1 MEPATDCDVEMPVTS
16 KFSNTQ
22 ATNLW
27 ELLNGDD
34 QFLVPQFQRNYAWT
48 EEMAG
53 NLWDDLT
60 DSFQAVKKRNET
72 QSAQYLL
79 GPMVLVHDKE
89 NRYLVIDGQQRLST
103 ITMLFCVAR
112 DIMLENITT
121 QPGFKPEG
129 YGRIMDMLE
138 NVNVNGKHASWK
150 MVLNDTD
157 KELFQQIQEYEDI
170 PTPQVERI
178 KKFKPKAKSQKL
190 LASNYIYLYY
200 RMMEDICPGFKSDS
214 NASSRPTKN
223 NVQQNLGLLNQFLNH
238 VMRNNFIVKIV
249 ADDDDTAYQIFET
262 LNYRGETLSKS
273 NLIKNYVLNKVK
285 NANEQ
290 RDMSNAWNNIF
301 DDIISQGEADD
312 VFILES
318 FRSRYYNGEGKRAS
332 RKKLYDAVRKK
343 IETERE
349 AKAYIK
355 SLKDDAEFLTTL
367 YNPISYQDRKTK
379 DDAYAIKL
387 LNAKSIRVPIL
398 TAYRKW
404 YDERRRDYE
413 QLVQFLVKFFFNRRI
428 VIGTHAGKL
437 EQIMSE
443 IVKMIEEDKSAQ
455 SIISYLQKD
464 YDHDDFK
471 HNFNKFMSAP
481 TLNPAKYALQQIT
494 ISLGTKDSDVK
505 PIDSL
510 TLEHILPK
518 NSDKW
523 DKNEFFIDYEK
534 SSLKMDEFVGHLGN
548 LTLLKDVVNKKLQ
561 NETFSVKKGNCGDKK
576 TGYCASD
583 LEINRQT
590 VCNHDK
596 WTAKIIED
604 RSNLLAEHA
613 YKIWD
618 LANQ

>member
-48 EEMAG
+48 NEMAG

-60 DSFQAVKKRNET
+60 DSFQSVKKRNET

-112 DIMLENITT
+112 DIILENTNI
-121 QPGFKPEG
+121 QSGFKPEG
-129 YGRIMDMLE
+129 YDRIMYMLE
-138 NVNVNGKHASWK
+138 NVDIDGKHVSWK

-178 KKFKPKAKSQKL
+178 KKIKHKAKSQKL
-190 LASNYIYLYY
+190 LASNYAYLYD
-200 RMMEDICPGFKSDS
+200 RMMKAICTDFKPHANVS
-214 NASSRPTKN
+214 NRPTKN

-249 ADDDDTAYQIFET
+249 VDDDDTAYQIFET

-318 FRSRYYNGEGKRAS
+318 FRSRYYNGEDKRAS
-332 RKKLYDAVRKK
+332 RKKLYDVVRKK
-343 IETERE
+343 IKTERE

-379 DDAYAIKL
+379 DYAYAIKL

-455 SIISYLQKD
+455 SIISHLQKD

-494 ISLGTKDSDVK
+494 ISLGTKGSDVK

-523 DKNEFFIDYEK
+523 DKNEFFVDYK
-534 SSLKMDEFVGHLGN
+534 KPSLKIDDFVGHLGN

-561 NETFSVKKGNCGDKK
+561 NETFLVKKGNYRDKK

-618 LANQ
+618 LAN

>member
-1 MEPATDCDVEMPVTS
+1 M
-16 KFSNTQ
+16 
-22 ATNLW
+22 W
-27 ELLNGDD
+27 GLLNGND

-48 EEMAG
+48 NETAG
-53 NLWDDLT
+53 ILWDDLT
-60 DSFQAVKKRNET
+60 DSFQFVKKNKNET
-72 QSAQYLL
+72 QDAQYLL

-89 NRYLVIDGQQRLST
+89 NRYWVIDGQQRLST

-112 DIMLENITT
+112 DIMLENTNT
-121 QPGFKPEG
+121 QSGFNPEG
-129 YGRIMDMLE
+129 YDRIMDMLE
-138 NVNVNGKHASWK
+138 NVDIARKHVSWK
-150 MVLNDTD
+150 LVLNDTD
-157 KELFQQIQEYEDI
+157 KELFRQIQEYENM

-178 KKFKPKAKSQKL
+178 KKFKPKARSQKL
-190 LASNYIYLYY
+190 FADNYVYLYD
-200 RMMEDICPGFKSDS
+200 RMMEAICTDFKLYS
-214 NASSRPTKN
+214 NTPSRPTKN
-223 NVQQNLGLLNQFLNH
+223 KVQQNLGLLNQFLNH

-249 ADDDDTAYQIFET
+249 VDDNGTAYQIFET
-262 LNYRGETLSKS
+262 LNYRGKTLSKS
-273 NLIKNYVLNKVK
+273 NLIKNYVLNKVR

-318 FRSRYYNGEGKRAS
+318 FRSRNYGRMAKKAS
-332 RKKLYDAVRKK
+332 RKNLYDVVRKK
-343 IETERE
+343 IRTEKE

-367 YNPISYQDRKTK
+367 YNPIGYQNRNTK

-387 LNAKSIRVPIL
+387 LKAKSIRVPIL
-398 TAYRKW
+398 AAYRKW

-413 QLVQFLVKFFFNRRI
+413 QLVQFLVRLFFNRRI
-428 VIGTHAGKL
+428 IRETHAGKI

-443 IVKMIEEDKSAQ
+443 VVKMIEEGETAK
-455 SIISYLQKD
+455 SIILELQKD

-481 TLNPAKYALQQIT
+481 TSNPAKYALQQIT
-494 ISLGTKDSDVK
+494 ISLGTKDSDVR

-518 NSDKW
+518 NSGKW
-523 DKNEFFIDYEK
+523 DRNEFFVDSEK
-534 SSLKMDEFVGHLGN
+534 PGLKIDEFVNHLGN
-548 LTLLKDVVNKKLQ
+548 LTLLKDIVNKQLQ
-561 NETFSVKKGNCGDKK
+561 NETFSIKKGNCRGKK

-604 RSNLLAEHA
+604 RANLLAEHA

-618 LANQ
+618 LAHQ